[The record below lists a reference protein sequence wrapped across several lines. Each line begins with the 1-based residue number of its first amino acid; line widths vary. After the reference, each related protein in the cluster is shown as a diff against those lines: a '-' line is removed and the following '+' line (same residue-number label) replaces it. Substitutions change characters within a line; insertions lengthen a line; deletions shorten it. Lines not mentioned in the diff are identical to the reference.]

1 MHGTRRSLRPL
12 PHPAVTV
19 IGGARALRG
28 DHAGPERRFRRADA
42 PKQPAVGGF
51 FGAAQDRRAGAGLV
65 ALARDIGLVEA
76 ALGIEGRVSIL
87 EAESRIRD
95 VAEAAPFEVAPQLE
109 DARYRLLGSEIAV
122 AGDRSDILVL
132 HLGAALVELP
142 HQHQNRLKD
151 IDRLEA
157 GDRDRLA
164 VLLGEELIRLAA
176 DDDRDMRG
184 PEEAIDLDGTEVAY
198 RWRLE
203 DRSDRRRGQHV
214 IAEHREVPELCFG
227 SGLDRKRDGVI

>member
-76 ALGIEGRVSIL
+76 ALGIEGRVRTL
-87 EAESRIRD
+87 DAESRIRD

-109 DARYRLLGSEIAV
+109 DARYRSEERRV
-122 AGDRSDILVL
+122 GKECRS
-132 HLGAALVELP
+132 
-142 HQHQNRLKD
+142 
-151 IDRLEA
+151 
-157 GDRDRLA
+157 
-164 VLLGEELIRLAA
+164 
-176 DDDRDMRG
+176 
-184 PEEAIDLDGTEVAY
+184 
-198 RWRLE
+198 RW
-203 DRSDRRRGQHV
+203 SPYH
-214 IAEHREVPELCFG
+214 
-227 SGLDRKRDGVI
+227 